1 MAPRVSQRRW
11 QMAFFGLA
19 LGKSI
24 AFLSPRMR
32 PALLASALGNVAA
45 VAKATSAGFLLPET
59 KLPTWTPPWASLPA
73 MVQVGIFLGLLGLVA
88 AVLPVFFGQGLFGQ
102 ELPKA
107 PEPEPE
113 PPKPEMRLGV
123 TDELFDPQKRRQR
136 VFQTEA
142 AAAATA
148 DQRVEEAAEA
158 VEAATAEEP
167 SGEQR
172 GSAWERLKEGL

>member
-73 MVQVGIFLGLLGLVA
+73 MVQ
-88 AVLPVFFGQGLFGQ
+88 LPVFFGQGLFGQ